1 MMLTDQQY
9 YVYQQS
15 NELRHPKEDYKYQA
29 FVFQIGNIS
38 LIKTKN
44 KACRKRAAT
53 ISFFF

>member
-15 NELRHPKEDYKYQA
+15 NELRHPKGDYKYQA
-29 FVFQIGNIS
+29 FAFQIGNIS

-53 ISFFF
+53 INFFF